1 MQTETGIF
9 HRTEK
14 LIGKSGLE
22 VLQGSRVILFG
33 VGGVGSFVA
42 EALIRSGVGFLTI
55 VDRDI
60 IEPSNLNRQ
69 IMANVKT
76 IGKVKV
82 YTMSRRLL
90 AINPLAIVHPMH
102 KCYTLENSQE
112 FHLADYDYAIDA
124 VDMITAKIDLAI
136 KCQENNVP
144 IISCMGT
151 GNKMDAG
158 LFEITDI
165 YNTSICPLA
174 KVMRK
179 ELRARGVE
187 SLKVLYSTE
196 EPITRDNPPG
206 SIAFVP
212 SVAGLLIAGEVVR
225 DLLKIASQKL
235 ETEALNEHKEI

>member
-1 MQTETGIF
+1 MQTEAGIF
-9 HRTEK
+9 KRTEK
-14 LIGKSGLE
+14 LIGKEGLD
-22 VLQGSRVILFG
+22 VLQSSKVILFG

-42 EALIRSGVGFLTI
+42 EGLIRSGVGFLTI
-55 VDRDI
+55 VDKDV

-82 YTMSRRLL
+82 DTMARRII
-90 AINPLAIVHPMH
+90 AINPLAIVHPVH
-102 KCYTLENSQE
+102 KCYTSENAHE
-112 FHLADYDYAIDA
+112 FHLEDYDYVIDA
-124 VDMITAKIDLAI
+124 VDMVTAKLDLI
-136 KCQENNVP
+136 MQSQQEKIP

-151 GNKMDAG
+151 GNKINAG

-165 YNTSICPLA
+165 YKTSVCPLA

-179 ELRARGVE
+179 ELRTRGVKY
-187 SLKVLYSTE
+187 LKVLYSTE
-196 EPITRDNPPG
+196 EPLIRESPPG

-225 DLLKIASQKL
+225 DLLKFPG
-235 ETEALNEHKEI
+235 